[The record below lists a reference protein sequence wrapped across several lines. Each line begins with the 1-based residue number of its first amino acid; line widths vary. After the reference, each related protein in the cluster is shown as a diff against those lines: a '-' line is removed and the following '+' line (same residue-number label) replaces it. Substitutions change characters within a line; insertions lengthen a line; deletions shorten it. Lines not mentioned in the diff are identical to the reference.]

1 MFGLPRER
9 KHLAAAGTMERCAA
23 QDALGN
29 LRLSRFTASA
39 GASNDCPAVINQR
52 DRYKR
57 FARFKRHEAHTFAA
71 GGRHAHFFQGE
82 YQESIGR
89 RQAGNELLALRRFKG
104 QFNRRQKRLAFA

>member
-1 MFGLPRER
+1 
-9 KHLAAAGTMERCAA
+9 MERCAA